1 MVKKAYLYL
10 KNNKIHR
17 GYEDH
22 SLLSIFSEKLIVLGS
37 NLIKRF
43 RHKLKGSS
51 TNSNISDV
59 AIGVESGATHTKWET
74 GLTSEASTLAS
85 SAKYKPDHK

>member
-1 MVKKAYLYL
+1 MVKKAFLYI
-10 KNNKIHR
+10 KNNKFHR

-37 NLIKRF
+37 HLIKRF

-51 TNSNISDV
+51 TTEYISDV
-59 AIGVESGATHTKWET
+59 SVVSKITKGNW
-74 GLTSEASTLAS
+74 SKSDASTLAN
-85 SAKYKPDHK
+85 SANINPEHK